1 LAILRLKNSEFCPG
15 VKRIGCGLDHKTP
28 YTAEVKERVKLHHY
42 SPSGTSWLET
52 HLYVRSQA
60 CEQRKIPGKQNV

>member
-1 LAILRLKNSEFCPG
+1 MGR
-15 VKRIGCGLDHKTP
+15 GLDHKTP
-28 YTAEVKERVKLHHY
+28 YTAEAKERVKLHHY

-52 HLYVRSQA
+52 YLYVRSQA